1 MNLSLGDGL
10 TIMSILSFI
19 LAIAYRILPPK
30 KSNCNTTNATIGQCA
45 DHLNIATEQATIK
58 ATLKNVEYGVE
69 ELREGQES
77 IRDQL
82 TKFIERFIQV

>member
-19 LAIAYRILPPK
+19 LAIAYRVLPPK
-30 KSNCNTTNATIGQCA
+30 KTNCNTVIGQCT

-58 ATLKNVEYGVE
+58 ATLKNVECGVE
-69 ELREGQES
+69 ELREGQAS